1 MIQYSVYKTCSVCG
15 CTCDE
20 WAIDAITGVVKC
32 FDCEEK
38 EEQADGKSRNE
49 RDSN

>member
-15 CTCDE
+15 CICDE
-20 WAIDAITGVVKC
+20 WAMDATGVVKC
-32 FDCEEK
+32 FNCEEK
-38 EEQADGKSRNE
+38 EEQADGKSGNE

>member
-15 CTCDE
+15 CLCDE
-20 WAIDAITGVVKC
+20 WAMSISTGVVKC
-32 FDCEEK
+32 IDCEEK
-38 EEQADGKSRNE
+38 EEQDGKSGNE